1 MDAIPVA
8 RTTSIRDDRWAKLQS
23 KITGQVIMRDEPAY
37 NEARRAWDLTVQQWP
52 TAIIVVKDAVDIV
65 EALRFAKREG
75 LAVAVQSTGHG
86 IVRPAN
92 DSLLILTS
100 EMKEIRVDAE
110 AHTAWVGAGAK
121 WGMVLEVTQPFGLAP
136 LLGSSPDVGVV
147 GYTLGG
153 GLGWLGRKY
162 GLAADN
168 VRSFDVVTAD
178 GRLLRASESEN
189 SDLFWGLRGGGGGL
203 GIVTQMEINLFP
215 VTTVYG
221 GNLFYPIELA
231 KEVFVRYRDWVAS
244 APDELTSSVLIMNFP
259 PIPEIPAFLRG
270 QSFAMVRGC
279 YCGPVDQGEALVQS
293 WRRWRAPVVDDFKV
307 MSFADVATISN
318 DPVEP
323 VPGVSTGAWLR
334 ELGDEAIDLVIRYA
348 LGNHN
353 NSSPIGI
360 AEVRHAGGA
369 IARIKADHN
378 AYGNRDASLLL
389 QLLGMAPT
397 PEAYRHWQ
405 HYTDELKQRL
415 QPYLTGG
422 VYLNFLSGE
431 ESQALVEKGYSP
443 ESFRRLTTLKA
454 AYDPEN
460 RLRHGFNIPPA
471 RKRTTVLHLGEQT

>member
-1 MDAIPVA
+1 MEATRTAHTTAITDVLWVGLESTIKG
-8 RTTSIRDDRWAKLQS
+8 RV
-23 KITGQVIMRDEPAY
+23 ITADHPAY
-37 NEARRAWDLTVQQWP
+37 DEARKAWDLTVRQWP
-52 TAIIVVKDAVDIV
+52 AAIVVAKDAAAIG
-65 EALRFAKREG
+65 EAMRFAGREG

-86 IVRPAN
+86 VVRPAN

-100 EMKEIRVDAE
+100 EMKEIRVDPA
-110 AHTAWVGAGAK
+110 ARTAWVGAGAK
-121 WGMVLEVTQPFGLAP
+121 WGMVLEQTQAFGLAP

-162 GLAADN
+162 GLAADS
-168 VRSFDVVTAD
+168 VRFFEVVTAA
-178 GRLLRASESEN
+178 GRLLRASEAEN

-203 GIVTQMEINLFP
+203 GIVTGMEIKLYP

-231 KEVFVRYRDWVAS
+231 RDVLVRYRDWIAA

-259 PIPEIPAFLRG
+259 PIPEVPEFLRG

-279 YCGPVDQGEALVQS
+279 YCGPAEEGEALLQS
-293 WRRWRAPVVDDFKV
+293 WRAWRAPYVDDSKA
-307 MSFADVATISN
+307 MPFAGVATISN
-318 DPVEP
+318 DPVDP
-323 VPGVSTGAWLR
+323 VPGFSTGAWLR
-334 ELGDEAIDLVIRYA
+334 ELSDEAIDLLIRYA
-348 LGNHN
+348 AGNN
-353 NSSPIGI
+353 GSSPLVL

-369 IARIKADHN
+369 IARVRPGSN

-397 PEAYRHWQ
+397 PEAYRHLQ
-405 HYTDELKQRL
+405 QITGELKQWL

-422 VYLNFLSGE
+422 VYLNFLNGK
-431 ESQALVEKGYSP
+431 ESQQQVENGYSP
-443 ESFRRLTTLKA
+443 EAFRQLVALKA
-454 AYDPEN
+454 RYDPEN

-471 RKRTTVLHLGEQT
+471 R